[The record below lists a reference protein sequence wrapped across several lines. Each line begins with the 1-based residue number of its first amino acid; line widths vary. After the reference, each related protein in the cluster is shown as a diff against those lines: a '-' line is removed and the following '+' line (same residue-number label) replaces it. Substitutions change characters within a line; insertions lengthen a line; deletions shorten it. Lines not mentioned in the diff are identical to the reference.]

1 MSSEAARKESI
12 TELAAM
18 TKTGVSLLAE
28 EFVMVGILL
37 VATAVSA
44 FELALEIIRSWA
56 ARWLVGEG
64 SGNTEVSARH
74 ADVNDGPRRLPGVA
88 LED

>member
-12 TELAAM
+12 AELAAM

-28 EFVMVGILL
+28 ELVIVGVLL

-56 ARWLVGEG
+56 ARWLVA
-64 SGNTEVSARH
+64 T
-74 ADVNDGPRRLPGVA
+74 PGGD
-88 LED
+88 L